1 MAPRVSAFVYGIAL
15 FALVALA
22 ALWQRDSRV
31 QAELLLGALG
41 LVSLG
46 AYTAVTKYRTSRSS
60 NGEVSFIPYLSAV
73 TIYPHWSTV
82 ALIGIAVTAVEIGKK
97 KHYLKQLFNSA
108 QFLLATAVSAI
119 VYLSLGGESLSAD
132 SGFRLVPHT
141 AGVASFLLV
150 NACAVAVVIALVERK
165 NVFRLFVDANRSSL
179 LYDLFAIPGV
189 YGVAR
194 AYTDWSWWGL
204 LVTVGLLYGVRLM
217 YQAKLQLENTNKELL
232 ELFVHTVE
240 FRDPYTSGHSQRVSR
255 LSRTIARTIGLS
267 AKEID
272 RIGKAA
278 LLHDVGKIHAV
289 FEPILSK
296 PGKLTDEER
305 AIMELHPIKS
315 AELVSKLSDFD
326 NIVSDVRH
334 HHENYDGT
342 GYPDQLVGKEIPL
355 GSRIIM
361 FADTIDA
368 MTTDRPYRP
377 AMDPVMVR
385 AELIRCRAKQFDP
398 DICDALLESADFHLL
413 FSGIEGAGTPSFTQI
428 FDRVRK
434 PRTPATV

>member
-1 MAPRVSAFVYGIAL
+1 MAPRVSAFVYGVAIASIIAL
-15 FALVALA
+15 AG
-22 ALWQRDSRV
+22 LWQRDSHV
-31 QAELLLGALG
+31 VPELLLGALG
-41 LVSLG
+41 LVLLG
-46 AYTAVTKYRTSRSS
+46 AYTAITKYRTSKNA

-73 TIYPHWSTV
+73 VIYPNWSTV
-82 ALIGIAVTAVEIGKK
+82 AIIGLAVTAVEIGKK
-97 KHYLKQLFNSA
+97 KHYLKQVFNSA
-108 QFLLATAVSAI
+108 QFTLATTLAAL
-119 VYLSLGGESLSAD
+119 VYTSLGGVALSTD
-132 SGFRLVPHT
+132 SGFELVPHT
-141 AGVASFLLV
+141 AGVVAFLAV
-150 NACAVAVVIALVERK
+150 NAIAVSIVFALVERK
-165 NVFRLFVDANRSSL
+165 SFFRILIDGNKSSIV
-179 LYDLFAIPGV
+179 YDLFAIPGV

-204 LVTVGLLYGVRLM
+204 LVTVALLYGVRIM
-217 YQAKLQLENTNKELL
+217 YQAKQQLENTNKELL

-267 AKEID
+267 TKEID

-305 AIMELHPIKS
+305 AIMELHPVKS
-315 AELVSKLSDFD
+315 AELVSKLTDFE
-326 NIVSDVRH
+326 NIVLDVRH
-334 HHENYDGT
+334 HHENFDGT
-342 GYPDQLVGKEIPL
+342 GYPDQLVGKAIPL

-377 AMDPVMVR
+377 AMDPSKVR
-385 AELIRCRAKQFDP
+385 AELLRCRGAQFDP
-398 DICDALLESADFHLL
+398 EICDALLESSDFELL
-413 FSGIEGAGTPSFTQI
+413 FSPYDAGTPSFTQI

-434 PRTPATV
+434 PRTPVTA